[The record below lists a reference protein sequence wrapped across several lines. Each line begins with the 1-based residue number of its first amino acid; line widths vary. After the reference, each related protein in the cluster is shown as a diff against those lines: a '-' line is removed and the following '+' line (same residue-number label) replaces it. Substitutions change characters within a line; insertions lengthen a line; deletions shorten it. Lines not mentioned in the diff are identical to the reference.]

1 MECIEGGRM
10 AATIQEVLDTLIASE
25 RANNAHPMADLLTG
39 DFRFIGPAG
48 FVLTGEQF
56 LGRFDDG
63 NLKTPSFELTNVD
76 VREHDGTAVAIG
88 VWTQETTYQGRPNNG
103 NFRFSGVFVKEG
115 DGWKLLN
122 GQLSPMM
129 APPA

>member
-1 MECIEGGRM
+1 MV
-10 AATIQEVLDTLIASE
+10 AAIQDVLDRLVESE
-25 RANNAHPMADLLTG
+25 KANDAHPMADLLAE

-56 LGRFDDG
+56 VARFDGG
-63 NLKTPSFELTNVD
+63 NLKTTSFDLTGVD
-76 VREHDGTAVAIG
+76 IREHGNAAVATG
-88 VWTQETTYQGRPNNG
+88 VWTQETTYQGNPNNG
-103 NFRFSGVFVKEG
+103 NFRFTGVFIKEG

-129 APPA
+129 APPS